1 MDVDVYDVSIH
12 GWANSNAGQQV
23 AYLQMFI
30 MPDLLQFLCRE
41 AYPKDSKLQKMTYD
55 IFCSKG
61 EECVPSP
68 SDCMGRRSRPLK
80 TKYK

>member
-1 MDVDVYDVSIH
+1 MFTMLAFMAGSTM
-12 GWANSNAGQQV
+12 NTGQQV

-30 MPDLLQFLCRE
+30 MPDLLQFLCQE
-41 AYPKDSKLQKMTYD
+41 AYPKDPKHQTTTYN

-61 EECVPSP
+61 EECIPSP
-68 SDCMGRRSRPLK
+68 SAFMGRRSRPLK